1 MPVVESPPSAPVLA
15 GRLQASIGESG
26 VFYESHVSKWFRGG
40 YPRQALEH
48 EPQMWRTQ
56 ALRSSINEPVL
67 TGPLRPVSEG
77 FPSVP
82 WAPQT
87 TILSPRM
94 GHIPMFGAVMSSRES
109 PSTGVAVTAQGLG
122 GPGAAVGRGAQA
134 PGGSAPS
141 VSPSVAS
148 SVPGGPV
155 PPTPISFSVP
165 SGASIESSMTSLP
178 ADPISDALQGIVRH
192 QLEMLVTPVL
202 RWEGD
207 VWSGIFMALMIHVPE
222 EALSHHRSQQQG
234 GGDGERE
241 ENDPAWHSELTLRMA
256 SLGSIGV
263 SLRLK
268 EKRLALTLTAESTPV
283 VMRLEQ
289 GQAEL
294 KSRLTRCGFEEV
306 ALRVNLAVS
315 EGNTL

>member
-1 MPVVESPPSAPVLA
+1 
-15 GRLQASIGESG
+15 
-26 VFYESHVSKWFRGG
+26 
-40 YPRQALEH
+40 
-48 EPQMWRTQ
+48 
-56 ALRSSINEPVL
+56 
-67 TGPLRPVSEG
+67 
-77 FPSVP
+77 
-82 WAPQT
+82 
-87 TILSPRM
+87 
-94 GHIPMFGAVMSSRES
+94 
-109 PSTGVAVTAQGLG
+109 
-122 GPGAAVGRGAQA
+122 
-134 PGGSAPS
+134 
-141 VSPSVAS
+141 
-148 SVPGGPV
+148 
-155 PPTPISFSVP
+155 
-165 SGASIESSMTSLP
+165 MTSLP

-234 GGDGERE
+234 GSDDERE